1 MNSTAANNDTVLNVS
16 IARKSFGRESPVV
29 IGGLE
34 FAVKPAEIVS
44 IIGPSGAGKS
54 TLLSMIAG
62 LDTEFDGQISRDRK
76 ILKQSDAAFTDVAF
90 VFQEPRLMPWL
101 TARENIALVLQQE
114 DPQRVER
121 LLTSVGLAEYADYYP
136 GQLSGGMQ
144 RRLSLIRAFIVDP
157 ELLLLDEPFVS
168 LDAPTADQLRDQLLA
183 LWTETQPAV
192 LFVTHHL
199 DEALAVADRILFLS
213 TGPARVIHEVM
224 IDIARPRRVG
234 DPAVVELRSEI
245 LREYP
250 RLLEGRTDAG

>member
-1 MNSTAANNDTVLNVS
+1 MSVLAANDAAVLEVS
-16 IARKSFGRESPVV
+16 IKQKVFGSNSPVV

-34 FAVKPAEIVS
+34 FAVKAGEIVS

-54 TLLSMIAG
+54 TLLSIIAG
-62 LDTEFDGQISRDRK
+62 LDTDFDGQVSRDRK
-76 ILKQSDAAFTDVAF
+76 APEKFNTAFTDVAF

-101 TARENIALVLQQE
+101 SARENIALVLQE
-114 DPQRVER
+114 DNPERVER
-121 LLTSVGLAEYADYYP
+121 LLASVGLAEHADYYP

-157 ELLLLDEPFVS
+157 KLLLLDEPFVS

-183 LWTETQPAV
+183 LWKDTQPAV

-213 TGPARVIHEVM
+213 TGPARVVHEVE
-224 IDIARPRRVG
+224 IDIGRPRRVG
-234 DPAVVELRSEI
+234 DRAVVDLRSEI
-245 LREYP
+245 LRQYP
-250 RLLEGRTDAG
+250 RLLEGRLDTG